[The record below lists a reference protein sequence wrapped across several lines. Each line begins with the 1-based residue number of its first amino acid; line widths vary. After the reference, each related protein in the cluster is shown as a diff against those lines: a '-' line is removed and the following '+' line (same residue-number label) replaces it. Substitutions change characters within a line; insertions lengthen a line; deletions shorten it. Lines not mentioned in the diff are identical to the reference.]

1 MGALKGGTAAL
12 WPAGWHPRLPAALPP
27 AATCSHLHPAWLAPP
42 TLQNLEVLY
51 RQYGRD
57 GNRHGLDWQEVAV
70 CIIQDG
76 ESACDASIVAASTVQ
91 GFYSENLKQ
100 EEAVGLPVSMHIWE
114 YTARWVS
121 GWGWAVRGG
130 GDAPVWRAL
139 VVGHEPTDWGP
150 AGASQL
156 LPCGSHHAVPTP
168 QVPSALPA
176 CALQVQ
182 EARGPG
188 LLPTAAD
195 RVCAE
200 VHQPWQA

>member
-1 MGALKGGTAAL
+1 M
-12 WPAGWHPRLPAALPP
+12 
-27 AATCSHLHPAWLAPP
+27 
-42 TLQNLEVLY
+42 LY

-121 GWGWAVRGG
+121 GWRWSGEGG
-130 GDAPVWRAL
+130 G
-139 VVGHEPTDWGP
+139 
-150 AGASQL
+150 
-156 LPCGSHHAVPTP
+156 
-168 QVPSALPA
+168 
-176 CALQVQ
+176 
-182 EARGPG
+182 
-188 LLPTAAD
+188 
-195 RVCAE
+195 
-200 VHQPWQA
+200 